1 MKLEVFTENLK
12 RQVALT
18 AEADGEAGRALA
30 ERLLASLDAALWLT
44 LQDVVAGA
52 AAEITCA
59 LAPGSVEVRLRG
71 RDLEFV
77 VTPATAGQQGAD
89 APPNED
95 TSSRSLSEAGLLSTE
110 GEDGAMTRI
119 NLRLSNRLKMRV
131 ERAADNE
138 GLSVNAWLVRAAAAA
153 VDRTSPRPHPD
164 RLTPRGREHY
174 RGWVR

>member
-1 MKLEVFTENLK
+1 MKLEVFTENLM
-12 RQVALT
+12 RQFAVA

-30 ERLLASLDAALWLT
+30 ERLSSSLDAALRLT

-77 VTPATAGQQGAD
+77 VTPAAAGQQGAD
-89 APPNED
+89 ALPGED
-95 TSSRSLSEAGLLSTE
+95 ASTGSLPESGLLSSE

-119 NLRLSNRLKMRV
+119 NLRLPNRLKTRL
-131 ERAADNE
+131 ESAADKE

-153 VDRTSPRPHPD
+153 VDRTSPRPRTD
-164 RLTPRGREHY
+164 RLPRGAEHY

>member
-1 MKLEVFTENLK
+1 MKLEVFTENLM
-12 RQVALT
+12 RQFAVA

-30 ERLLASLDAALWLT
+30 ERLLVSLDAALRLT

-77 VTPATAGQQGAD
+77 VTPATADQEGAGVLPGED
-89 APPNED
+89 A
-95 TSSRSLSEAGLLSTE
+95 SAGSLPESDLLSSD

-119 NLRLSNRLKMRV
+119 NLRLPNRLKTRV
-131 ERAADNE
+131 ERAADNA

-153 VDRTSPRPHPD
+153 VDRTSTRSRPGRP
-164 RLTPRGREHY
+164 PRGAEHY

>member
-1 MKLEVFTENLK
+1 MKLEMFTENLM
-12 RQVALT
+12 RQFAVA

-77 VTPATAGQQGAD
+77 VTPATAGQQGAGALPGED
-89 APPNED
+89 A
-95 TSSRSLSEAGLLSTE
+95 SAGSLPESGLLSSE

-119 NLRLSNRLKMRV
+119 NLRLPNRLKTRV
-131 ERAADNE
+131 ERTADNE

-153 VDRTSPRPHPD
+153 VDRTSPRPSPD
-164 RLTPRGREHY
+164 RSPRGAERY

>member
-1 MKLEVFTENLK
+1 MKLEVFAENLM
-12 RQVALT
+12 RQVAVA
-18 AEADGEAGRALA
+18 AEVDGEAGRALA
-30 ERLLASLDAALWLT
+30 DRLLASLDAALRLT

-52 AAEITCA
+52 AAEITCE

-77 VTPATAGQQGAD
+77 VTPATAGQQGAGGLPGDD
-89 APPNED
+89 AS
-95 TSSRSLSEAGLLSTE
+95 TGSLPESGLLSSE

-119 NLRLSNRLKMRV
+119 NLRLPNRLKTRV

-138 GLSVNAWLVRAAAAA
+138 GLSVNAWLVRAATAT
-153 VDRTSPRPHPD
+153 VDRTSPRPRPD
-164 RLTPRGREHY
+164 RSPRGAEHY